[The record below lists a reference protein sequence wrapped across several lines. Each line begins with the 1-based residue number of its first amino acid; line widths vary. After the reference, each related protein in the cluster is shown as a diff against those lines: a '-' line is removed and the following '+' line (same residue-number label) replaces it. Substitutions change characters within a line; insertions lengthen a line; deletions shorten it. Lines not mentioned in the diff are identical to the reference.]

1 MTAPDPF
8 KIIPLLNTAAR
19 REHHHIHIQ
28 PKHSF
33 GHYFLPHHTYHHPQ
47 LQTKTKTMNALL
59 QRALRPASRRV
70 VRSASLATAAPAR
83 WQSTNTGAPFD
94 PVVRGEMGVGE
105 LEGAEFKIEPL
116 RRTGEDPETMRAR
129 LTCTFLSFSLSPLM
143 FFPGSFLS
151 PPPPSNYPSNVVVSS
166 STILLHRKMTLQK
179 TMRLNPHVHTQTSP
193 ASAAPSSPT
202 SSSRPSPRA
211 PCPP

>member
-1 MTAPDPF
+1 
-8 KIIPLLNTAAR
+8 
-19 REHHHIHIQ
+19 
-28 PKHSF
+28 
-33 GHYFLPHHTYHHPQ
+33 
-47 LQTKTKTMNALL
+47 MNALL

-70 VRSASLATAAPAR
+70 VRSASLATAAPGR

-129 LTCTFLSFSLSPLM
+129 LTCKFLSLSLFPLM

-151 PPPPSNYPSNVVVSS
+151 PPPF
-166 STILLHRKMTLQK
+166 
-179 TMRLNPHVHTQTSP
+179 
-193 ASAAPSSPT
+193 
-202 SSSRPSPRA
+202 
-211 PCPP
+211 